1 VEGKLLG
8 ATMRVAPYHFALY
21 SSIRKKV
28 PHPTSATDRE
38 SGPRERPL
46 TFRSSTTMA
55 GLVLA
60 SQVVSLCRKSRRR
73 FFTLR

>member
-1 VEGKLLG
+1 
-8 ATMRVAPYHFALY
+8 MRVAPYHLALY
-21 SSIRKKV
+21 SNIRKKV

-46 TFRSSTTMA
+46 TFRSSTTMT